1 VTDMSRQTWSPSLL
15 PSWTN
20 KGLLSARQLSGSA
33 PVLPYCRTVTLPKR
47 ESSLKLFSRKITGG
61 SCSLAS

>member
-1 VTDMSRQTWSPSLL
+1 MSRQTWSPSLL

-33 PVLPYCRTVTLPKR
+33 PVLPYCD
-47 ESSLKLFSRKITGG
+47 F
-61 SCSLAS
+61 A